1 MTCCIKVIIF
11 FIFIKAPMDLN
22 QLREERQKWLTWKNI
37 VPLQEALK
45 ALPEFENV
53 SVSLGD
59 AVTIEIPELTENQ
72 AEQIRQTAL
81 LMKPWRKGPF
91 RINRLFIDT
100 EWQSQIKYN
109 LLEPHFD
116 LEGKVVGDIGC
127 NNGYYLF
134 RMLSQKPKKLIGF
147 DPSAIYYSQFQ
158 FIDHFVQSGIIYE
171 MLGVEHV
178 EFYEH
183 KFDVLFCLGVL
194 YHRSDPVSMLKSLY
208 RGLEKGGELI
218 LDTFMIDG
226 EDEVALTPAGK
237 YSKIPNIYFVP
248 TIPALRNWCHRAG
261 FESVEVLETKVTD
274 LNEQR
279 KTEWIDTQS
288 LEDFLDPND
297 PTKTVEGY
305 PAPKRVYIKA
315 KKSL

>member
-1 MTCCIKVIIF
+1 
-11 FIFIKAPMDLN
+11 MDLDV
-22 QLREERQKWLTWKNI
+22 LRQERRKWLTWKNI
-37 VPLQEALK
+37 VPYQEAIQ
-45 ALPEFENV
+45 ALPEYNDAEV
-53 SVSLGD
+53 SFGD
-59 AVTIEIPELTENQ
+59 VVDIHITNLSSEEAQ
-72 AEQIRQTAL
+72 QIRETAL

-91 RINRLFIDT
+91 QINELFIDS

-134 RMLSQKPKKLIGF
+134 RMLSQKPEKLIGF

-158 FIDHFVQSGIIYE
+158 FLDHFIKSDIVYE
-171 MLGVEHV
+171 LLGVEHV

-183 KFDVLFCLGVL
+183 KFDTLFCLGVL
-194 YHRSDPVSMLKSLY
+194 YHRSDPVAMLKSLY
-208 RGLEKGGELI
+208 KGLNKGGELI

-226 EDEVALTPAGK
+226 EEEMCLTPRDR

-248 TIPALRNWCHRAG
+248 TVNALKNWCWRAG
-261 FESVEVLETKVTD
+261 FESIEVLEIMKTD
-274 LNEQR
+274 LTEQR

-297 PTKTVEGY
+297 PEKTVEGY

-315 KKSL
+315 IKAV